1 MNFQKMFPAFIR
13 FCIVGG
19 ISAILDLLTLTLLV
33 ELLHAP
39 VLFATACSFSVGT
52 VNGFLLNKYYTF
64 KERSNRHLVQSLLY
78 IGMSLIALFLTLI
91 VMKVLVDILL
101 LHYFV
106 SRVITI
112 LVVILWTFSANHI
125 IFRPQ

>member
-1 MNFQKMFPAFIR
+1 MHFKKFFPSFVR

-19 ISAILDLLTLTLLV
+19 ISAILDLLTLFILV
-33 ELLHAP
+33 EVLHAQ

-64 KERSNRHLVQSLLY
+64 KERSNRHLTQSLLY
-78 IGMSLIALFLTLI
+78 IGMSLIALFLTLLL
-91 VMKVLVDILL
+91 MKILVDLLL
-101 LHYFV
+101 LHYLV
-106 SRVITI
+106 ARVLTI
-112 LVVILWTFSANHI
+112 VIVIFWTFTANHV